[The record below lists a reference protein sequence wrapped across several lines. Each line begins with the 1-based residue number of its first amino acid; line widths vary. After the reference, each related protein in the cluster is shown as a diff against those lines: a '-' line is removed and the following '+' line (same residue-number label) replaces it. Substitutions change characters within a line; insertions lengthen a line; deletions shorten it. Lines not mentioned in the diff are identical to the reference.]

1 MPVKSIL
8 FQALKIFA
16 GIMAVITLVLFMGF
30 LMTTYHPM
38 VGIIFIAAIGSL
50 AVAILNHV

>member
-8 FQALKIFA
+8 FLALKIFA
-16 GIMAVITLVLFMGF
+16 GTMALISLVLFMGF

-38 VGIIFIAAIGSL
+38 VGIVFIAAIGSL
-50 AVAILNHV
+50 VIATLNHV

>member
-1 MPVKSIL
+1 MPVKDIL
-8 FQALKIFA
+8 FQALKIFG
-16 GIMAVITLVLFMGF
+16 GIMAAITLVLFMGY
-30 LMTTYHPM
+30 LMSVYHPM